1 MNILTLDVETTT
13 WNKGNP
19 FDRRNK
25 LVMVGLKFYNSNPV
39 CYADCYETVRRD
51 QIEDILDTVDI
62 LVGFNIKFDLHWL
75 ANIGVDLRCISMI
88 HDCQIAEFLLE
99 SQNNRYP
106 SLNEALDK
114 YGLPRKLDVVKSEY
128 WDKGLNTTDVPEH
141 ILRDYLEGD
150 LVGTEEVF
158 KRQAQQFGVVL

>member
-25 LVMVGLKFYNSNPV
+25 LVLTGVKKLNDRPV
-39 CYADCYETVRRD
+39 CFDKSFHFSILQDWVNSADV
-51 QIEDILDTVDI
+51 
-62 LVGFNIKFDLHWL
+62 LVGFNIKFDIHWL
-75 ANIGVDLRCISMI
+75 MNIGVTLDNVKQIW
-88 HDCQIAEFLLE
+88 DCQIAEFLLE
-99 SQNNRYP
+99 SQLNKYP
-106 SLNEALDK
+106 SLNEAMDK

-128 WDKGLNTTDVPEH
+128 WDKGLNTTDVPAQ
-141 ILRDYLEGD
+141 ILLDYLEGD

-158 KRQAQQFGVVL
+158 KRQARQFGVIL